1 MITPLVVVKEILL
14 TKTGA
19 PMTKKGTIWVVVFI
33 LLAASA
39 ALTGPPGGE
48 VRVISISAPIT
59 PITAEFIIEN
69 IETAEDDNA
78 ACLVVEMD
86 TPGGLDESMRDIV
99 KSMMASKVP
108 VVVYV
113 HPSGARA
120 ASAGAIIAIAAHVA
134 AMTPGTNIGAAHPVA
149 IGGKEMDEAMMKKAE
164 NDAVAYIRGLA
175 AKRGRNEDWAEKA
188 VRESISTQAEE
199 ALKENVI
206 DLVTASL
213 TSLLDD
219 IDGKKVETAA
229 GEVELKTR
237 EANVVRVEMGLRH
250 RILTTIVNPSLAYV
264 LMVIGMW
271 GIFFE
276 LSNPGSIFPGVI
288 GGISLILA
296 FVAFQTLP
304 INYAGLLLILLALVL
319 FIVEIKVVSYGLLTV
334 GGIISMLLGSV
345 MLFDAL
351 PEGLS
356 PSFWKVI
363 LPTVL
368 VTAGLFILAITLAV
382 RAHLRKPAS
391 GREGLVGEEG
401 VASSRLDP
409 KGKVFIHGEYWDAR
423 ADETVEEGEEVQ
435 VEGMRGMILLVKKK
449 E

>member
-1 MITPLVVVKEILL
+1 MAGLL
-14 TKTGA
+14 TLGA
-19 PMTKKGTIWVVVFI
+19 VFS
-33 LLAASA
+33 LPAGAR
-39 ALTGPPGGE
+39 GDE
-48 VRVISISAPIT
+48 VRVITVAAAIT
-59 PITAEFIIEN
+59 PVTAEFIVEN
-69 IETAEDDNA
+69 IEKAEAQDA
-78 ACLVVEMD
+78 VCLVVEMD
-86 TPGGLDESMRDIV
+86 TPGGLDEAMRDIV
-99 KSMMASKVP
+99 KAIMASKVP

-120 ASAGAIIAIAAHVA
+120 ASAGAIIAVAAHLA

-149 IGGKEMDEAMMKKAE
+149 IGGKEMDEAMMKKVE

-206 DLVTASL
+206 DLVASSL
-213 TSLLDD
+213 TALLSD
-219 IDGKKVETAA
+219 IDGRKVETAA
-229 GEVELKTR
+229 GEVELKTKN
-237 EANVVRVEMGLRH
+237 ASVVRVEMGLRH
-250 RILTTIVNPSLAYV
+250 RILATIANPSLAYI
-264 LMVIGMW
+264 LMIIGMW

-319 FIVEIKVVSYGLLTV
+319 FIIEIKIVSYGLLTV
-334 GGIISMLLGSV
+334 GGIISMLLGSI
-345 MLFDAL
+345 MLFNTL
-351 PEGLS
+351 PEGLN

-368 VTAGLFILAITLAV
+368 VTAAIFVFAISLAI
-382 RAHLRKPAS
+382 RAQMRKPAS

-423 ADETVEEGEEVQ
+423 AEEPVEEGETVQ
-435 VEGMRGMILLVKKK
+435 VEGLKGMVLLVRKIM
-449 E
+449 